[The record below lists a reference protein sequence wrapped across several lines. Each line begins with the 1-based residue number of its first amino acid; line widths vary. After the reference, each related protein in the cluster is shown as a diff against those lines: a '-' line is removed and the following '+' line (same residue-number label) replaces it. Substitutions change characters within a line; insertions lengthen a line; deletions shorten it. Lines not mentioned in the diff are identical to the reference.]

1 MSEEK
6 WCGSYGDVEND
17 DEFDEEVEVILEKDD
32 LCIVITL
39 DGDFYAICYKEVED
53 ILKEADFIHEK
64 MIDLM
69 SFDDLR
75 GGLREWRIKEDKKTV
90 LMETLE
96 FYD

>member
-1 MSEEK
+1 MCDQSWCSYNDFEE
-6 WCGSYGDVEND
+6 DE